1 MSENETGQT
10 DVGGDIL
17 GVAKRVASAGDRW
30 FVSFARGLGRAAG
43 RLRKETDI
51 VASSAKSAA
60 ATTGRVTA
68 KMVSR
73 IKPNFGSTP
82 APEKKGGG
90 TAFDLLAAVAA
101 HYALDLSAIR
111 SNTEAVET
119 IERLHQ
125 LCAPREPPAAE
136 AAPTASSEAPAAEA
150 APTASTATPVAEA
163 WTPEPADEKIEAPS
177 RPVRVAIKSSAPD
190 WYSVDHNKA
199 TAPPVSEE
207 ASAGDT
213 VPSDSAVD
221 EGPEPPDT
229 GAEGEAETVARRSK
243 KRRGRTS
250 HET

>member
-82 APEKKGGG
+82 APEKTGGG

-101 HYALDLSAIR
+101 HYALDLSALR

-119 IERLHQ
+119 IERLHH

-136 AAPTASSEAPAAEA
+136 AAPPASSEAPAAEA
-150 APTASTATPVAEA
+150 APAAPPVAEA
-163 WTPEPADEKIEAPS
+163 WAPEPADEKIEAPS
-177 RPVRVAIKSSAPD
+177 RLVKVAIKSSVPD
-190 WYSVDHNKA
+190 WYSVDHSKA
-199 TAPPVSEE
+199 TAPPVAEE

-229 GAEGEAETVARRSK
+229 GAEGEGETVARRSK

>member
-30 FVSFARGLGRAAG
+30 FISFARGLGRAAG

-82 APEKKGGG
+82 APEKKDGG

-101 HYALDLSAIR
+101 HYALDLSALR

-136 AAPTASSEAPAAEA
+136 AADA
-150 APTASTATPVAEA
+150 APTATPVAEA
-163 WTPEPADEKIEAPS
+163 WAPEPSEKPENVEAPS
-177 RPVRVAIKSSAPD
+177 RPIKVAVKPTVSD
-190 WYSVDHNKA
+190 WYSLDHSKA
-199 TAPPVSEE
+199 SPPPVAEE
-207 ASAGDT
+207 ASVGDT

-221 EGPEPPDT
+221 EGQETPDEGT
-229 GAEGEAETVARRSK
+229 EGETETVAKRSR
-243 KRRGRTS
+243 KRRGPSRT
-250 HET
+250 